1 MKITLDEIKYLE
13 KLSALKSSDERL
25 LSIAEDFNEVAEFV
39 NQIQKAEVTTDLGY
53 EPALALSELREDVA
67 KESITQDEVL
77 MNAPE
82 KDNGYFVVPKVV
94 N

>member
-25 LSIAEDFNEVAEFV
+25 LSIAEDFNDIAEFV
-39 NQIQKAEVTTDLGY
+39 NQVKNADVSTELNF
-53 EPALALSELREDVA
+53 EPALSMSELREDVA
-67 KESITQDEVL
+67 KESISQDEVL

-82 KDNGYFVVPKVV
+82 KSGGYFVVPKVV

>member
-39 NQIQKAEVTTDLGY
+39 NQIQKAEVSTDLGY
-53 EPALALSELREDVA
+53 EPALSLGELREDVA